1 METMEMPVRKE
12 FAPMMVLLA
21 VAPVLAGCDEPTSAA
36 ASPAPVPQVSVIT
49 VKPEP
54 RALIREL
61 PGRIAPTRVAEV
73 RPQVSGI
80 IIERLFE
87 QGSHVKAGD
96 PLYKIDPR
104 PFEVELQASEA
115 ALQKANAVLEQTTQ
129 QAHRMATLVAERAV
143 SKAANETAQAEM
155 MQARADVAA
164 RKAEVERARLNLQ
177 YATIRAP
184 ISGVIGAARVSEGAL
199 VVQNDTTSLATV
211 QQLDHVYA
219 DFTQPVS
226 EMNRLR
232 RAFETGEL
240 EKIAPDAA
248 AVHLV
253 LDDGTSYPIAGRLL
267 FSDSTVDAD
276 TGQVTLRAEFKNP
289 RKELLPGMY
298 VRVSLKQGIDADALV
313 VPDQAVQR
321 TASGDSEVYIVKHDN
336 RIVARP
342 VRLGEQQGG
351 QWLVASGLKPGDHV
365 VVEGFQKFVVG
376 DAVKPRVGAEA
387 KTGVTGSIA
396 DAVAHP
402 HARQ

>member
-1 METMEMPVRKE
+1 MPVRKE
-12 FAPMMVLLA
+12 FGWMMVLLA
-21 VAPVLAGCDEPTSAA
+21 VAPALSGCDEPASAV
-36 ASPAPVPQVSVIT
+36 ASPAPTPQVSVIT

-80 IIERLFE
+80 IVERLFE

-115 ALQKANAVLEQTTQ
+115 ALQKAEAVLEQTTH
-129 QAHRMATLVAERAV
+129 QAHRMATLVNERAV

-164 RKAEVERARLNLQ
+164 RKAEVERAKLNLQ

-226 EMNRLR
+226 ELNRLR
-232 RAFETGEL
+232 RAFESGEL
-240 EKIAPDAA
+240 EQIAPNAA
-248 AVHLV
+248 AVHLTH
-253 LDDGTSYPIAGRLL
+253 DDGTAYPVAGKLL
-267 FSDSTVDAD
+267 FSDSSVDAD

-321 TASGDSEVYIVKHDN
+321 TASGDSEVYVVKNDN

-342 VRLGEQQGG
+342 IRLGEQQGG
-351 QWLVASGLKPGDHV
+351 QWLVTSGLKPGDHV

-376 DAVKPRVGAEA
+376 DAVKPTKWVEA
-387 KTGVTGSIA
+387 RTEATGSIA
-396 DAVAHP
+396 EAVDP
-402 HARQ
+402 THARQ

>member
-1 METMEMPVRKE
+1 MPVRKE
-12 FAPMMVLLA
+12 FALMMVLIA
-21 VAPVLAGCDEPTSAA
+21 VAPALSGCDEPTSAA

-80 IIERLFE
+80 IVERLFE
-87 QGSHVKAGD
+87 QGSYVKAGD

-104 PFEVELQASEA
+104 PFEVELQATEA
-115 ALQKANAVLEQTTQ
+115 ALQKAEAVLEQTTQ
-129 QAHRMATLVAERAV
+129 QAHRMATLVTERAV

-226 EMNRLR
+226 ELNRLR
-232 RAFETGEL
+232 RAFESGDL

-267 FSDSTVDAD
+267 FSDSSVDAD

-321 TASGDSEVYIVKHDN
+321 TASGDSEVYVVKHDN
-336 RIVARP
+336 RIIARP
-342 VRLGEQQGG
+342 IRLGEQQGG

-376 DAVKPRVGAEA
+376 DAVKPKAWVEA
-387 KTGVTGSIA
+387 KTEATGSVA
-396 DAVAHP
+396 DNADP
-402 HARQ
+402 THARQ